1 LHNAY
6 SYDKFRPLV
15 LTANHLTREL
25 FFVALLIMF
34 SFLSVTAQQEIKD
47 STVINDNLVDDTLFA
62 DLKNRKIHLVGNAK
76 VQMEDITIKAG
87 YILIDLKTNEIL
99 ATYRY
104 DKDSNKIELPG
115 FTDGNEAISCET
127 MRYNINTKK
136 GYLKELDLKQDEF
149 FFQMGNAKRQ
159 SNEEVHYRQ
168 GKLSTCDLDNP
179 HYHFQMSKGI
189 IIPNERIV
197 SGPFNLYINGIP
209 TPLGLPF
216 AIIPNQKKKTSGLL
230 FPEFIPL
237 SQYGFG
243 IQNLGYYI
251 PINDKL
257 QTSVYGNLYSRGSW
271 GLRND
276 LDYAKKYGF
285 SGQLSLGFQ
294 QFRSGFPANQ
304 NKNKVSVNW
313 SHRKEA
319 KSNPFWGFSSN
330 VNFISDNNSK
340 NNLDPINPQYFNNSF
355 NSDIN
360 INRLFP
366 GKPLT
371 MGMKISVRQ
380 NSLAK
385 NISLISPIFNA
396 NLTRIFPFKNSFKVN
411 NTEFKKTISRIG
423 ISYNMEA
430 QNRSTFK
437 DSLIQQAD
445 FGAISREFFNGV
457 SQNVVMQTSVG
468 IFHNSIK
475 INPIIN
481 YGNKIN
487 FQQIEK
493 TYNSTLNNTN
503 IDTLRR
509 LGMAQEFN
517 MSINMTSIL
526 YSYFRVIGKSK
537 PLMRHLMTPTIGY
550 RYLPKLNS
558 LITSNAGVNQNAIV
572 YSPFERSVYTAGNTQ
587 ASSLVTFGLNNSLE
601 LKVKSEKDTLTG
613 FKKIRLIDQFSLTGN
628 YDFLKDSMQLSNI
641 AMNLRI
647 SPASWINFVSNATFS
662 PYSWDTITG
671 KTKGAY
677 ASAKGQGIGRILN
690 TSLTTSITLA
700 PKSSRA
706 KIAES
711 GEQRNTNWDS
721 DFNYFA
727 LHPEQA
733 IYFDIPWKISFSHV
747 YTLNA
752 NQAISNLSKEKIY
765 QTQTL
770 VMNGDISFTK
780 RWNISGNLNL
790 NVKSLT
796 LTNAY
801 ISLNRNLHCWALS
814 FYYVPIGGNKSF
826 ILSIRNTSSIFKDAK
841 IEFRKPPGFL

>member
-1 LHNAY
+1 MDCKKLIQQ
-6 SYDKFRPLV
+6 
-15 LTANHLTREL
+15 L
-25 FFVALLIMF
+25 FFVALLIMLSF
-34 SFLSVTAQQEIKD
+34 SNLIAQIPIKD
-47 STVINDNLVDDTLFA
+47 TVISKNNLLGNVIKYSANDT
-62 DLKNRKIHLVGNAK
+62 IHTNIKTREVYLSGNAK
-76 VQMEDITIKAG
+76 VQVDDVIITAGYVWIDLEKNEIKAS
-87 YILIDLKTNEIL
+87 
-99 ATYRY
+99 YRF
-104 DKDSNKIELPG
+104 DKDSNKIELPS
-115 FTDGNEAISCET
+115 FTNGNEAVVSET
-127 MRYNINTKK
+127 IRYNMKTKK
-136 GYLKELDLKQDEF
+136 GFLKELTIKQDEF
-149 FFQMGNAKRQ
+149 FFQMMDAKQ
-159 SNEEVHYRQ
+159 HSNNEIHLKQ
-168 GKLSTCDLDNP
+168 GKLSTCDLINP
-179 HYHFQMSKGI
+179 HYHFQLSKAI

-197 SGPFNLYINGIP
+197 SGPLNLYINGIP
-209 TPLGLPF
+209 TPLGIPF
-216 AIIPNQKKKTSGLL
+216 LIIPNQKRQTSGLL
-230 FPEFIPL
+230 FPEFVPL
-237 SQYGFG
+237 SQFGFG
-243 IQNLGYYI
+243 LQNLGYYI
-251 PINDKL
+251 PINDNL
-257 QTSVYGNLYSRGSW
+257 QTSIYGNLYSRGSW

-285 SGQLSLGFQ
+285 SGKISLGFQ
-294 QFRSGFPANQ
+294 QFRSGFPSNQ
-304 NKNKVSVNW
+304 NNNKVSVNW
-313 SHRKEA
+313 SHRKEV
-319 KSNPFWGFSSN
+319 KSNPYWDFSSN

-340 NNLDPINPQYFNNSF
+340 NNLDPINPEYFNNSF

-385 NISLISPIFNA
+385 NISLISPIINA
-396 NLTRIFPFKNSFKVN
+396 NLTRIFPFKNSFKIN

-457 SQNVVMQTSVG
+457 SQNATLQTTMGLFRNTV
-468 IFHNSIK
+468 K
-475 INPIIN
+475 INPIMN

-493 TYNSTLNNTN
+493 TYNSTTNNTN

-526 YSYFRVIGKSK
+526 YSYFRVIGKYK
-537 PLMRHLMTPTIGY
+537 PLMRHLMTPSIGY
-550 RYLPKLNS
+550 RYVPKLNS
-558 LITSNAGVNQNAIV
+558 LITSNAGVNQNTIV

-587 ASSLVTFGLNNSLE
+587 ASSLLTFGLNNSLE

-613 FKKIRLIDQFSLTGN
+613 FKKIRLIDQFSLTGF

-662 PYSWDTITG
+662 PYSWDTISG
-671 KTKGAY
+671 KTTGAY

-733 IYFDIPWKISFSHV
+733 IYFDIPWKISLSHV
-747 YTLNA
+747 YSLNA
-752 NQAISNLSKEKIY
+752 NQAISNLSKEKFF

-770 VMNGDISFTK
+770 VMNGDVSFTK
-780 RWNISGNLNL
+780 KWNISGNLNI
-790 NVKSLT
+790 NVNSLK
-796 LTNAY
+796 LTNAF

-814 FYYVPIGGNKSF
+814 FYYVPVGGNRSF
-826 ILSIRNTSSIFKDAK
+826 LLSIRNTSSIFKDAK

>member
-1 LHNAY
+1 
-6 SYDKFRPLV
+6 
-15 LTANHLTREL
+15 
-25 FFVALLIMF
+25 MF
-34 SFLSVTAQQEIKD
+34 SFLSVKAQQEIKD
-47 STVINDNLVDDTLFA
+47 STVINNNLVESIISYSANDTLFA

-99 ATYRY
+99 ASYRY

-127 MRYNINTKK
+127 MRYNIKTKK

-276 LDYAKKYGF
+276 LDYSKKYAF
-285 SGQLSLGFQ
+285 SGNLSLGFQ
-294 QFRSGFPANQ
+294 QFRSGFPTNQ

-319 KSNPFWGFSSN
+319 KSNPYWGFSSN

-360 INRLFP
+360 INRIFP

-396 NLTRIFPFKNSFKVN
+396 NLTRIFPFKNSFKIN
-411 NTEFKKTISRIG
+411 NTELKKTISRIG
-423 ISYNMEA
+423 ISYNVEA

-445 FGAISREFFNGV
+445 FRAISRGFLNGV
-457 SQNVVMQTSVG
+457 SQNAVMQTSIG
-468 IFHNSIK
+468 LFHNSIK

-481 YGNKIN
+481 YGNKLN

-550 RYLPKLNS
+550 RYVPKLNS
-558 LITSNAGVNQNAIV
+558 LTTSNAGANQSSLV
-572 YSPFERSVYTAGNTQ
+572 YSPFERSIYTAGNTQ
-587 ASSLVTFGLNNSLE
+587 AASLLTFGLNNTLE

-613 FKKIRLIDQFSLTGN
+613 FKKIRVIDQLSLTGF

-662 PYSWDTITG
+662 PYSWDVISG
-671 KTKGAY
+671 KTLSSY
-677 ASAKGQGIGRILN
+677 AKAKGQGIGRILN

-700 PKSSRA
+700 PKSSRD

-752 NQAISNLSKEKIY
+752 NQAISNLSKDKIY

-826 ILSIRNTSSIFKDAK
+826 LLSIRNTSSIFKDAK

>member
-1 LHNAY
+1 MLSFPYLIAQKTIKDTVISKDNLIGNIIKY
-6 SYDKFRPLV
+6 S
-15 LTANHLTREL
+15 ANDTIHTNIKTRE
-25 FFVALLIMF
+25 V
-34 SFLSVTAQQEIKD
+34 FLS
-47 STVINDNLVDDTLFA
+47 
-62 DLKNRKIHLVGNAK
+62 GNAK
-76 VQMEDITIKAG
+76 VQVDDVTITAG
-87 YILIDLKTNEIL
+87 YLWIDLKNNEIK
-99 ATYRY
+99 ASYRF
-104 DKDSNKIELPG
+104 DIDSNKIELPS
-115 FTDGNEAISCET
+115 FTDGNEAVVSET
-127 MRYNINTKK
+127 MRYNIKTKK
-136 GYLKELDLKQDEF
+136 GFMKELTIKQDEF
-149 FFQMGNAKRQ
+149 FFQMADAKRQ
-159 SNEEVHYRQ
+159 SNNEIHLKQ
-168 GKLSTCDLDNP
+168 GKLSTCDLINP
-179 HYHFQMSKGI
+179 HYHFQLSKAI

-197 SGPFNLYINGIP
+197 SGPLNLYINGIP

-216 AIIPNQKKKTSGLL
+216 LIIPNQKKKSSGLL
-230 FPEFIPL
+230 FPEFVPL

-243 IQNLGYYI
+243 LQNLGYYI

-304 NKNKVSVNW
+304 NNNKVSVNW
-313 SHRKEA
+313 THRKEV
-319 KSNPFWGFSSN
+319 KSNPYWDFSSN

-396 NLTRIFPFKNSFKVN
+396 NLTRVFPFKNSFKVN

-423 ISYNMEA
+423 ISYNIEA

-445 FGAISREFFNGV
+445 FGAISREFFNGI
-457 SQNVVMQTSVG
+457 SQNTTLQTSMG
-468 IFHNSIK
+468 LFHNSIK
-475 INPIIN
+475 INPIMN

-537 PLMRHLMTPTIGY
+537 PLMRHLMTPSIGY
-550 RYLPKLNS
+550 RYVPKLNS
-558 LITSNAGVNQNAIV
+558 LTTSNAGANQSSIV
-572 YSPFERSVYTAGNTQ
+572 YSPFERSIYTAGNTQ
-587 ASSLVTFGLNNSLE
+587 AASLLTFGLNNTLE
-601 LKVKSEKDTLTG
+601 LKVKSEKDTLSG
-613 FKKIRLIDQFSLTGN
+613 FKKIRVIDQFSLTGN

-662 PYSWDTITG
+662 PYSWDTISG
-671 KTKGAY
+671 KTLSSY
-677 ASAKGQGIGRILN
+677 ARAKGQGIGRILN

-700 PKSSRA
+700 PKSSRD

-711 GEQRNTNWDS
+711 GEQQNTNWDS

-752 NQAISNLSKEKIY
+752 NQAISDLSKEKIY

-770 VMNGDISFTK
+770 VMNGDVSFTK
-780 RWNISGNLNL
+780 KWNISGNLNV

-826 ILSIRNTSSIFKDAK
+826 LLSIRNTSSIFKDAK

>member
-1 LHNAY
+1 
-6 SYDKFRPLV
+6 
-15 LTANHLTREL
+15 
-25 FFVALLIMF
+25 MF
-34 SFLSVTAQQEIKD
+34 SFLSVTAQQEMKD
-47 STVINDNLVDDTLFA
+47 SAVINNNLVESIVSYSANDTLFT

-76 VQMEDITIKAG
+76 VQMEDITITAG

-99 ATYRY
+99 ASYRY

-127 MRYNINTKK
+127 MRYNIKTKK

-149 FFQMGNAKRQ
+149 FFQMANAKRQ
-159 SNEEVHYRQ
+159 ANEEVHYRQ

-243 IQNLGYYI
+243 FQNLGYYI

-257 QTSVYGNLYSRGSW
+257 QTSIYGNLYSRGSW

-304 NKNKVSVNW
+304 NNNKVSVNW
-313 SHRKEA
+313 THRKEA
-319 KSNPFWGFSSN
+319 KSNPFWDFSSN

-396 NLTRIFPFKNSFKVN
+396 NLTRVFPFKNSFKVN

-423 ISYNMEA
+423 ISYNIEA

-445 FGAISREFFNGV
+445 FGAISREFFNGI
-457 SQNVVMQTSVG
+457 SQNTTLQTSMG
-468 IFHNSIK
+468 LFHNSIK

-481 YGNKIN
+481 YGNKMN

-517 MSINMTSIL
+517 MSLNMTSIL

-537 PLMRHLMTPTIGY
+537 PLMRHLMTPSIGY
-550 RYLPKLNS
+550 RYVPKLNS
-558 LITSNAGVNQNAIV
+558 LTTSNAGANQSSIV
-572 YSPFERSVYTAGNTQ
+572 YSPFERSIYTAGNTQ
-587 ASSLVTFGLNNSLE
+587 AASLLTFGLNNTLE
-601 LKVKSEKDTLTG
+601 LKIKSEKDTLTG
-613 FKKIRLIDQFSLTGN
+613 FKKIRVIDQFSLTGN

-662 PYSWDTITG
+662 PYSWDTISG
-671 KTKGAY
+671 KTLSSY
-677 ASAKGQGIGRILN
+677 ARAKGQGIGRILN

-700 PKSSRA
+700 PKSSRD

-752 NQAISNLSKEKIY
+752 NQAISDISKEKIY

-770 VMNGDISFTK
+770 VMNGDVSFTK

-826 ILSIRNTSSIFKDAK
+826 LLSIRNTSSIFKDAK